1 MSGLFAIISG
11 RAGYGFELLDGV
23 VQSFLMGR
31 GEGPKLNTNSV
42 TAGPAY
48 DGALDQDR
56 GLSFMDIKQKIHL
69 HSCGRSKGTFKATS
83 FTREIQCLTDSME
96 TTLVD
101 EGAGKGR
108 WISGILSDH
117 HSLALFRDRAQNDRT
132 GTHGF
137 GLCRCDAI

>member
-1 MSGLFAIISG
+1 MRRFFELVSAV
-11 RAGYGFELLDGV
+11 AGYGFELLDGV

-31 GEGPKLNTNSV
+31 GEGPKLNTDSV

-56 GLSFMDIKQKIHL
+56 GLSFMDIEEKIHL
-69 HSCGRSKGTFKATS
+69 HSCGGSKGTFKATS

-108 WISGILSDH
+108 CKSGILSDH
-117 HSLALFRDRAQNDRT
+117 HSLALFCDRA
-132 GTHGF
+132 
-137 GLCRCDAI
+137 AE